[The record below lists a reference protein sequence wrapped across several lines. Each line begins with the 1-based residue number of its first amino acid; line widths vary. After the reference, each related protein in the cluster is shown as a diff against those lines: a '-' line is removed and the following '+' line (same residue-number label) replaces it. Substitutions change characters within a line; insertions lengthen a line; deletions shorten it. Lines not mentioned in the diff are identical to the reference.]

1 MADEEGWYIDPYGR
15 HEARWYSDGRP
26 TKLVR
31 DGTVEGYEDP
41 PDQPP
46 AKPPVPVPSPLA
58 RKNPVHHGE
67 DLRRADA
74 AERDDSYNPE
84 RASDEAWESF
94 PEIGPSD

>member
-31 DGTVEGYEDP
+31 DGTVEGYEEP
-41 PDQPP
+41 PGQPP
-46 AKPPVPVPSPLA
+46 AQPPVPVPDRLV
-58 RKNPVHHGE
+58 RKNALHHGE

-74 AERDDSYNPE
+74 AERDDYHDPD
-84 RASDEAWESF
+84 RTSDKAWESF
-94 PEIGPSD
+94 PEIGTSD